1 MEEHGKRKLYIQ
13 KEGEKF
19 RQELDVPNLEKGENK
34 QTSICA
40 KRTKQKLNTELEISY
55 QSNGRKKLSMA
66 ITQRELRKQML
77 TKIRPTNG
85 SEALA

>member
-1 MEEHGKRKLYIQ
+1 MEEHGKRKYIQ

-40 KRTKQKLNTELEISY
+40 KRTKQRLNTELKISY

-66 ITQRELRKQML
+66 NTQRELRKQML